1 VVRIAIVLALLAGV
15 AHADEWNIEDTGNGP
30 ALRDRAGTPMVALRI
45 GIGRE
50 PLAGD
55 RRTVFTDG
63 LQIGAAI
70 GAGFRIAGELDLAYL
85 LGDEHAAMDTRGFGV
100 RGGLVVRHGLAHTR
114 MFYADAEAGV
124 GAIVGHDSRFG
135 TLSRPEAFAGLRVG
149 YDMTG
154 SGSRSRIFEA
164 AFDFRLVETADGLG
178 WIAGVGIG
186 WGG

>member
-1 VVRIAIVLALLAGV
+1 VRSAILLVLLAGV
-15 AHADEWNIEDTGNGP
+15 AHAEEFNIEDTSDGP
-30 ALRDRAGTPMVALRI
+30 TLRDRPGTLSLGLRL
-45 GIGRE
+45 GVGRE

-63 LQIGAAI
+63 LQLSAAI
-70 GAGFRIAGELDLAYL
+70 GAGFRVAGELDLAFL
-85 LGDEHAAMDTRGFGV
+85 FGDEHAAMDTRGFGV
-100 RGGLVVRHGLAHTR
+100 GGGLALRHVLAR
-114 MFYADAEAGV
+114 KAMFYVDAEAGV
-124 GAIVGHDSRFG
+124 GAIVGHDSRLG
-135 TLSRPEAFAGLRVG
+135 TLERPEAFGGLRAG

-178 WIAGVGIG
+178 WIAGVGMS